1 MNIFNDLFTNVLFF
15 VFISLIFLGERLELE
30 VEIVIYVFFVI
41 YFIGRKMVIVLVG
54 MIDWSIKGEIGL
66 LLYSGEQEKYR

>member
-66 LLYSGEQEKYR
+66 LLYSGE

>member
-1 MNIFNDLFTNVLFF
+1 MNIFNDLFMNVLFF